1 MFGLVA
7 FAIIVFF
14 AFTGSGNASGY
25 VKDHYPLV
33 DVQGAGK
40 ENAKVYAVSGK
51 TVPTVANEIAS
62 KETPKEK
69 SKENEDRMFL
79 LYDDKVINVQKDPA
93 NEGSTLVEIDSISY
107 AKSHYD
113 SSFLNGYLTASLVH
127 TLLGSLG
134 DALSGSSGSGTG
146 YGGYNTT
153 DAPRNTQATAPPKAK
168 DTPSTT
174 DRTGTFK
181 SKDGADSGSAAVPPA
196 TGAGS
201 AGAANGSTSTSTS
214 KPSSSS
220 GSSSGSSGT
229 FTTNKSGS
237 SSSSSG
243 SSGSSSSKSSSS
255 SSSSVR
261 KNDGS
266 SVKKPATATKPSTS
280 SRSGS
285 FSKRK

>member
-1 MFGLVA
+1 MDRFRKYSGWLIMFGLVA

-25 VKDHYPLV
+25 MKDHYPLV

-51 TVPTVANEIAS
+51 TVPVVANEIAAE
-62 KETPKEK
+62 ETPKEK

-93 NEGSTLVEIDSISY
+93 NEGGTLVEIDSVSY

-113 SSFLNGYLTASLVH
+113 SSFLNGYLTASLVN

-153 DAPRNTQATAPPKAK
+153 DAPRNTQATTPPKAK
-168 DTPSTT
+168 DTPSTS

-181 SKDGADSGSAAVPPA
+181 SKDAADSGTAAVPPA
-196 TGAGS
+196 TGS
-201 AGAANGSTSTSTS
+201 SGSTSTSTS
-214 KPSSSS
+214 KPGTSS
-220 GSSSGSSGT
+220 GSSTGSSGT

-237 SSSSSG
+237 TSSSG
-243 SSGSSSSKSSSS
+243 SSKSSSS

-285 FSKRK
+285 FTKRK